1 MRHDDLLLVAIQ
13 DEGPRTAN
21 GNPPP
26 IYAPQHVNHTDNTRF
41 SRDNLP
47 KNPLEDD
54 SPWYLDKPDKGYVNL
69 CDAGTRVTFT
79 KFETMLFVL
88 IAYRGDLKTLLDA
101 FKRGTPTDITDKF
114 MKTPLMVGKLSE
126 LCPSFFFDIKTS
138 FSFFKHVLTVI

>member
-1 MRHDDLLLVAIQ
+1 MVFLVKNNYFYFLVAIQ

-26 IYAPQHVNHTDNTRF
+26 IYAPQHIHFTDNTRF

-69 CDAGTRVTFT
+69 CDAGKIINLVTIIF
-79 KFETMLFVL
+79 FSNLCL
-88 IAYRGDLKTLLDA
+88 IAYRGDLQTLLNA
-101 FKRGTPTDITDKF
+101 FKRGTSVDITDKF
-114 MKTPLMVGKLSE
+114 MKTPLMVGKYY
-126 LCPSFFFDIKTS
+126 
-138 FSFFKHVLTVI
+138 